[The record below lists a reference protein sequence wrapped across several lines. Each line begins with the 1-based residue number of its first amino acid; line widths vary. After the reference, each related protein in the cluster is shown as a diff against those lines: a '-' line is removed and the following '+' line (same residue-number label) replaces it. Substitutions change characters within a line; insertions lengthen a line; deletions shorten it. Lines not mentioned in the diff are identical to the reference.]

1 MMATMRDDPEN
12 YKEMLQSLKKKS
24 AAAAAG
30 APPPDTAPARA
41 ASPTAGHGVP
51 RVKPG
56 PAPPVKESK
65 SSLPLIIGA
74 VAILVIIFAI
84 LWALKVI

>member
-1 MMATMRDDPEN
+1 MATVRDDPEH

-30 APPPDTAPARA
+30 APPPDAGPARA
-41 ASPTAGHGVP
+41 ASPTAGRSVP
-51 RVKPG
+51 QVKPVV
-56 PAPPVKESK
+56 APPVKDSK
-65 SSLPLIIGA
+65 RGLALIIGA
-74 VAILVIIFAI
+74 ISILIIIFAI